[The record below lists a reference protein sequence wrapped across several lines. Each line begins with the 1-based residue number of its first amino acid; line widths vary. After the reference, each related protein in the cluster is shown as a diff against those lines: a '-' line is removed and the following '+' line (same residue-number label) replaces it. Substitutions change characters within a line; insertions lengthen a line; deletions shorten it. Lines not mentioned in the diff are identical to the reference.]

1 MTRIL
6 LSAVAAAALS
16 LLAACGGG
24 DGSEDSAASRTAPAG
39 AADTGG
45 IGGTGVTTKSL
56 VVGGTA
62 TPSIGGVGGS
72 GSPAPLIGGVGG
84 SGIKSVRPTQAC
96 ALQGVSVTI
105 AGARVN
111 ADGAATL
118 DSPGWVDVALPA
130 PVRADLLRLGAGE
143 PLPLDFSALPDGTY
157 RQIRLLLVPNDAAAP
172 LADAVIADGQETAL
186 AVPAPAQGGLPVATT
201 ITVVQGRATASFDG
215 LDVCQAVTGTAGTFA
230 LNAAGSG
237 ATTQVAATH

>member
-24 DGSEDSAASRTAPAG
+24 DGAEDSAANRAAPAG
-39 AADTGG
+39 TADTGG
-45 IGGTGVTTKSL
+45 IGGSGVTTKSL

-62 TPSIGGVGGS
+62 TPSTGGIGGS
-72 GSPAPLIGGVGG
+72 GSPTPLTGGIGG
-84 SGIKSVRPTQAC
+84 SGIKSVRPARAC
-96 ALQGVSVTI
+96 GLQGVAVTI

-111 ADGAATL
+111 ADAAAAL

-130 PVRADLLRLGAGE
+130 PVRAELLRLGAGE

-157 RQIRLLLVPNDAAAP
+157 RQLRLLPVADDAAAP
-172 LADAVIADGQETAL
+172 LADAVIADGQVSAL
-186 AVPAPAQGGLPVATT
+186 AVPTAAQGGLPLAAS
-201 ITVVQGRATASFDG
+201 ITVAQGQVTASFGG
-215 LDVCQAVTGTAGTFA
+215 LDACQVISGTAGTHA

-237 ATTQVAATH
+237 ATTQVATTY

>member
-6 LSAVAAAALS
+6 LSAVAATTLS

-24 DGSEDSAASRTAPAG
+24 DGPEDSAASRTAPA
-39 AADTGG
+39 AVADTGG
-45 IGGTGVTTKSL
+45 IGGSGVTTKSL

-62 TPSIGGVGGS
+62 TPSTGGIGGS
-72 GSPAPLIGGVGG
+72 GSPVPLTGGIGG

-96 ALQGVSVTI
+96 GLQGVSVTI

-111 ADGAATL
+111 ADGAAAL
-118 DSPGWVDVALPA
+118 DSPGWVDLAVPT

-143 PLPLDFSALPDGTY
+143 PLPLDFSALPNGTY
-157 RQIRLLLVPNDAAAP
+157 HQIRLLLVAGDPAAP
-172 LADAVIADGQETAL
+172 LADAVITDGQESAL
-186 AVPAPAQGGLPVATT
+186 AVPTAAQGGVPLAAT
-201 ITVVQGRATASFDG
+201 ITVAQGQVTASFDG
-215 LDVCQAVTGTAGTFA
+215 LDACQAVSGTAGTYA

-237 ATTQVAATH
+237 ATTQVATTY

>member
-24 DGSEDSAASRTAPAG
+24 DGSDDSAANRTAPAG
-39 AADTGG
+39 AVDTGG
-45 IGGTGVTTKSL
+45 IGGSGVTTKSL

-84 SGIKSVRPTQAC
+84 SGIKSVRPAQAC
-96 ALQGVSVTI
+96 GLQGVSVTI

-111 ADGAATL
+111 ADGAAAL
-118 DSPGWVDVALPA
+118 DSPGWLDVAVPA

-157 RQIRLLLVPNDAAAP
+157 RQIRLLLVAGDAAAP
-172 LADAVIADGQETAL
+172 LADAVVVDGQESAL
-186 AVPAPAQGGLPVATT
+186 AVPAAAQGGLPLATT
-201 ITVVQGRATASFDG
+201 ITIAQGQATASFDG
-215 LDVCQAVTGTAGTFA
+215 LDVCQVVSGTAGTYA

>member
-24 DGSEDSAASRTAPAG
+24 DGTQDSAANRTGP

-45 IGGTGVTTKSL
+45 IGGSGVTTKSL

-62 TPSIGGVGGS
+62 TPSTGGIGGS
-72 GSPAPLIGGVGG
+72 GSPVPLTGGIGG

-96 ALQGVSVTI
+96 GLQGVSVTI

-111 ADGAATL
+111 ADGAAAL
-118 DSPGWVDVALPA
+118 DSPGWVDLAVPT

-157 RQIRLLLVPNDAAAP
+157 HQIRLLLVAGDAAAP
-172 LADAVIADGQETAL
+172 LADAVITDGQESAL
-186 AVPAPAQGGLPVATT
+186 AVPTAAQGGVPLAAT
-201 ITVVQGRATASFDG
+201 ITVAQGQVTASFDG
-215 LDVCQAVTGTAGTFA
+215 LDACQAVSGTAGTYA

-237 ATTQVAATH
+237 ATTQVATTY